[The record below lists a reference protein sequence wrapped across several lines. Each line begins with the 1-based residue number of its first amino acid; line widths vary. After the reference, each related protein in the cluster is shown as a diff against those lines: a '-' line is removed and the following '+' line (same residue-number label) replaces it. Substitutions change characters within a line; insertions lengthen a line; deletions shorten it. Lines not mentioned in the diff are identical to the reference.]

1 MQEIGFEPPGPE
13 DALAKEM
20 ATHCSILAWKIP
32 KTEEPG
38 GFQSMGLQRVGQDRA
53 ANTFT
58 FRGLPKSSK
67 FVPIPSYPPRLFR
80 LGKG

>member
-1 MQEIGFEPPGPE
+1 MQETGFEPLGPE

-20 ATHCSILAWKIP
+20 ATHCSIRAWKIP
-32 KTEEPG
+32 RTEEPG
-38 GFQSMGLQRVGQDRA
+38 GFQSMGLQRVGQDHA

-58 FRGLPKSSK
+58 FRGHPKSSK
-67 FVPIPSYPPRLFR
+67 FVPIPSYPPRLFH